1 MSDDAAPVIDENL
14 SLELVPRMTRQ
25 GYTRQQVDK
34 RRAWLEAKC
43 GVELRQVAAT
53 TLDAE
58 SLRGNI
64 ENPIGSVQM
73 PLGVAGPLL
82 IHGQHAQ
89 GTFYVPLATTEGA
102 LVRSYERGMV
112 TLSRAGGVTTRV
124 TRDENRVCPTF
135 VFDGVA
141 EADDFARELPSHFEA
156 IRAEAESTTRHGRL
170 LRLEAQVIGREVIVD
185 FGFFTGDAHGMN
197 MIVKAANKA
206 CAWIMQHSKARRFY
220 VFSGFE
226 SEKKS
231 SGHLLGGGKGKRV
244 VAGARIKPS
253 LLRTHLH
260 VEPAQ
265 LADLWHR
272 TVLGSIHA
280 GTIGYNGH
288 FANGLTAM
296 FIALGQDV
304 ANVANA
310 AVGVNS
316 MEVLEDGDF
325 YASVTLPSL
334 TVATIG
340 GGTALGTSRECLQML
355 DCFGP
360 GRAARL
366 AEIMAASLLAG
377 ELSIGAAIASGEFV
391 AAHELY
397 GRNRP
402 GIEPRPRS

>member
-1 MSDDAAPVIDENL
+1 
-14 SLELVPRMTRQ
+14 
-25 GYTRQQVDK
+25 
-34 RRAWLEAKC
+34 
-43 GVELRQVAAT
+43 
-53 TLDAE
+53 
-58 SLRGNI
+58 
-64 ENPIGSVQM
+64 
-73 PLGVAGPLL
+73 
-82 IHGQHAQ
+82 
-89 GTFYVPLATTEGA
+89 
-102 LVRSYERGMV
+102 MV

-124 TRDENRVCPTF
+124 SRDENRVCPTF
-135 VFDGVA
+135 VFDGVG
-141 EADDFARELPSHFEA
+141 EADDFARELPSHLEA

-170 LRLEAQVIGREVIVD
+170 LRIESQVIGREVIVE
-185 FGFFTGDAHGMN
+185 FAFFTGDAHGMN

-206 CAWIMQHSKARRFY
+206 CAWIMEHSRARRY
-220 VFSGFE
+220 YIFSGLE

-231 SGHLLGGGKGKRV
+231 SGNLLGGGKGKRV
-244 VAGARIKPS
+244 VAGARIKAS

-310 AVGVNS
+310 AVGLNS

-340 GGTALGTSRECLQML
+340 GGTALGTSRECLQMM

-402 GIEPRPRS
+402 ESEPRPRS

>member
-1 MSDDAAPVIDENL
+1 
-14 SLELVPRMTRQ
+14 
-25 GYTRQQVDK
+25 
-34 RRAWLEAKC
+34 
-43 GVELRQVAAT
+43 
-53 TLDAE
+53 
-58 SLRGNI
+58 
-64 ENPIGSVQM
+64 
-73 PLGVAGPLL
+73 
-82 IHGQHAQ
+82 
-89 GTFYVPLATTEGA
+89 
-102 LVRSYERGMV
+102 MV

-124 TRDENRVCPTF
+124 SRDENRVCPTF

-141 EADDFARELPSHFEA
+141 RAEDFARELPSHLEA
-156 IRAEAESTTRHGRL
+156 IRAEAESTTTHGRL
-170 LRLEAQVIGREVIVD
+170 LRLECHVIGREVIVD
-185 FGFFTGDAHGMN
+185 FAFFTGDAHGMN

-206 CAWIMQHSKARRFY
+206 CAWIMEHSKAQRFY
-220 VFSGFE
+220 LFSGFE

-231 SGHLLGGGKGKRV
+231 SANLLRGGKGKRV
-244 VAGARIKPS
+244 VAGARIKAS

-265 LADLWHR
+265 LADLWRR
-272 TVLGSIHA
+272 TVLGSLHA
-280 GTIGYNGH
+280 GMIGYNGH

-310 AVGVNS
+310 AVGINS
-316 MEVLEDGDF
+316 MEILEDGDF

-334 TVATIG
+334 TVATVG

-355 DCFGP
+355 GCFGA

-391 AAHELY
+391 AAHEQY

-402 GIEPRPRS
+402 DSGSSPSS